1 MPERRCSLQYTQ
13 TVPVVLHYTVFVPW
27 ANTFAYGQR
36 NLFVLREYTGESVL
50 SRRHTAQYGS
60 GAWSEES
67 VMLAFRHPHVFS
79 PCTCFYS
86 VALLQVFY
94 ESSFFLLQPFILP
107 YTQFILYVYI
117 NVDYLRGRSPPP
129 RTPGEIPVPSFDTSD
144 VFMLYLCLLCNQP
157 QPMRAPVEE

>member
-36 NLFVLREYTGESVL
+36 NLFVLRKYTGESVL
-50 SRRHTAQYGS
+50 SRRHTAQHGS

-94 ESSFFLLQPFILP
+94 ESSFFFYSHLYCLIHNSYYMYTSMLTTSGGDLP
-107 YTQFILYVYI
+107 HQEPPVRFRC
-117 NVDYLRGRSPPP
+117 LRL
-129 RTPGEIPVPSFDTSD
+129 IPVMCSCCTCAFSATS
-144 VFMLYLCLLCNQP
+144 LSQ
-157 QPMRAPVEE
+157 